1 MKNWLKITI
10 GIILSILIITVIGG
24 FILFN
29 LLKNS
34 LPEYSDEFVTDKII
48 NSVSIYR
55 DDFAIPYIFAQTEKD
70 VAFTIGYVH
79 SQERLFQMD
88 LMRRS
93 GQGRLSELFGNRTI
107 LFDKMFRIIGIER
120 IAKRMYENANP
131 KTKEMLKAYADGVNY
146 FIEKNKNNWGI
157 EFDILNYEPEKW
169 KPEHSMII
177 VRMIAWGLN
186 ISWWTDIAFT
196 NISQKIGIEK
206 TNEILPD
213 YDENFPTIIPSELK
227 NYPEISLNLI
237 EVDKA
242 FRSFIGFNGTHI
254 GSNNWVVNGMK
265 SKTGKPIIANDPHLA
280 HQSPGVWYLLS
291 IHSPLWNATGVTF
304 PGVPG
309 IVIGKNEFIA
319 WTVTNVMAD
328 DADFYIEQFD
338 STNSKYLF
346 NNQWLP
352 LNIIKDTIK
361 VKDSADVV
369 IKIKSTH
376 RGPIIS
382 DIHLYNEM
390 FSSNSSDLSNHRQT
404 NISMRWTGNDVSDEY
419 YAYYLINHS
428 KNWNEFKSALK
439 YFTVPGQNFVYADKE
454 GNIGYYCAVKL
465 PIRDFNNPSFIYD
478 GTTDK
483 YDWKGFVPFD
493 ELPSLFNPKDN
504 YIATANNKTIENY
517 KYHISNIWEPPSRI
531 QRITELINSKQKLSV
546 NDYEKMQ
553 MDFVSPYAKDVTKFI
568 IDAFKNIKITDKN
581 LQITLQLFEN
591 WNYEMDKYSQLPTI
605 YVMFLDKLLKNIL
618 LDELGENL
626 FYEYCF
632 IANVPYRLIT
642 KMLKE
647 NNSGFFDNKN
657 TSNIEMRDEIIRKS
671 LSDALDELEKNF
683 GDNIADWQWGNLHK
697 VTFNHFFSGENK
709 MVDKTINIGP
719 FPIGGDGTTIFN
731 TEYPFYSLK
740 NEKQNLEN
748 KFKNVLGP
756 SMRFIYDFSNENECL
771 FILPTGESGHPLS
784 PHYKD
789 MTNLWFNGKYI
800 KVYQNEDDIKRISK
814 NLIIM
819 RNN

>member
-177 VRMIAWGLN
+177 VRMIDWGLN

-213 YDENFPTIIPSELK
+213 YDENFPTIIPPELK
-227 NYPEISLNLI
+227 KYPEISLNLI
-237 EVDKA
+237 EIDKA
-242 FRSFIGFNGTHI
+242 FRNFIGFNGTHI

-309 IVIGKNEFIA
+309 IVIGRNEFIA

-568 IDAFKNIKITDKN
+568 IDAFKNMKITDKN

>member
-1 MKNWLKITI
+1 MKNWLKIII
-10 GIILSILIITVIGG
+10 GIIFSSLMVVIVGG

-29 LLKNS
+29 VLKKS
-34 LPEYSDEFVTDKII
+34 LPKYNDEIATDKII
-48 NSVSIYR
+48 NSVNIYR
-55 DDFAIPYIFAQTEKD
+55 DEFAIPYIFAQTERD
-70 VAFTIGYVH
+70 VAFAIGYVH
-79 SQERLFQMD
+79 AQERLFQMD
-88 LMRRS
+88 VMRRS
-93 GQGRLSELFGNRTI
+93 GQGRLCEIFGNRTI
-107 LFDKMFRIIGIER
+107 SFDKMFRTVGISR
-120 IAKRMYENANP
+120 IAKKMYENANP
-131 KTKEMLKAYADGVNY
+131 KTKEMLKAYSDGVNY
-146 FIEKNKNNWGI
+146 FIEKNINNWGL
-157 EFDILNYEPEKW
+157 EFDILNYEPQKW

-206 TNEILPD
+206 TKEILPD
-213 YDENFPTIIPSELK
+213 YEENSPTIIPSELK
-227 NYPEISLNLI
+227 EYPKVALNII

-242 FRSFIGFNGTHI
+242 FRNFIGFNGTHI
-254 GSNNWVVNGMK
+254 GSNNWVVNGIK
-265 SKTGKPIIANDPHLA
+265 SKSGKPIIANDPHLA
-280 HQSPGVWYLLS
+280 HQSPGVWYIVS

-309 IVIGKNEFIA
+309 IVIGRNEFIA

-338 STNSKYLF
+338 STNNKYLF
-346 NNQWLP
+346 NNQWQS
-352 LNIIKDTIK
+352 LNKIKDTIK
-361 VKDSADVV
+361 VKDSLDVV
-369 IKIKSTH
+369 IEIISTH

-390 FSSNSSDLSNHRQT
+390 FSSNSSDLSNHQQT
-404 NISMRWTGNDVSDEY
+404 NISIRWTGNDVSDEY

-428 KNWNEFKSALK
+428 KNWNEFKSALS

-478 GTTDK
+478 GTTGK

-493 ELPSLFNPKDN
+493 ELPSLFNPKEN

-531 QRITELINSKQKLSV
+531 QRIIELINSKQKLSV

-553 MDFVSPYAKDVTKFI
+553 MDFVSPYANDVTKFI
-568 IDAFKNIKITDKN
+568 LDAFKNIKITDKN

-591 WNYEMDKYSQLPTI
+591 WNYEMDKHSQLPTI
-605 YVMFLDKLLKNIL
+605 YVMFLKELLKNIL
-618 LDELGENL
+618 LDELGETL
-626 FYEYCF
+626 FNEYCF
-632 IANVPYRLIT
+632 VANVPYRLIT

-657 TSNIEMRDEIIRKS
+657 TSNIETRDEIIRKS

-771 FILPTGESGHPLS
+771 FILPTGESGHFLS

-789 MTNLWFNGKYI
+789 MTKLWLDGKYV
-800 KVYQNEDDIKRISK
+800 KVYQNEDDIKKICK
-814 NLIIM
+814 DVIVI